1 MYPLPKADSET
12 AKDIRMGT
20 KRAGPVDAI
29 VGRRIR
35 TRRLLL
41 GMTQTQLARQIGVSF
56 QQVQKY
62 ENGTNRVGAGR
73 LVQIAQILGMQ
84 LDALLRGLNA
94 APRKT
99 VQVDDPFVLLSS
111 GHAVRLAQAFAQI
124 PDRQIRLALVS
135 LAEGIA
141 AARQAA
147 G

>member
-1 MYPLPKADSET
+1 
-12 AKDIRMGT
+12 MGI

-29 VGRRIR
+29 VGRRMR

-41 GMTQTQLARQIGVSF
+41 GMTQTQLARQLGVSF

-73 LVQIAQILGMQ
+73 LVQITQVLGLA
-84 LDALLRGLNA
+84 LDALLQGLNTEPSTTTQA
-94 APRKT
+94 N
-99 VQVDDPFVLLSS
+99 DPFDLLSS

-124 PDRQIRLALVS
+124 PDREVRLALVS
-135 LAEGIA
+135 LAEGIVA
-141 AARQAA
+141 ASQAA

>member
-1 MYPLPKADSET
+1 
-12 AKDIRMGT
+12 MGT

-41 GMTQTQLARQIGVSF
+41 AMTQTQLAQQLGVSF

-73 LVQIAQILGMQ
+73 LVQIAQILGIPI
-84 LDALLRGLNA
+84 DALLQGLNA
-94 APRKT
+94 PTRKT
-99 VQVDDPFVLLSS
+99 LQADDPLELLST
-111 GHAVRLAQAFAQI
+111 GAAVRLAQAFSQI
-124 PDRQIRLALVS
+124 SDRQIRNALVS

-141 AARQAA
+141 AGRRRPDKSAA
-147 G
+147 

>member
-1 MYPLPKADSET
+1 
-12 AKDIRMGT
+12 MGT

-62 ENGTNRVGAGR
+62 ENGANRVGAGR
-73 LVQIAQILGMQ
+73 LVQITQILGMP
-84 LDALLRGLNA
+84 LDALLRGLSP

-99 VQVDDPFVLLSS
+99 IQADDPFDLLSS

-124 PDRQIRLALVS
+124 PDRHIRLALVS

-141 AARQAA
+141 TARRAA

>member
-1 MYPLPKADSET
+1 
-12 AKDIRMGT
+12 MGT

-29 VGRRIR
+29 VGRRVR

-41 GMTQTQLARQIGVSF
+41 GMTQTQLARQLGVSF

-73 LVQIAQILGMQ
+73 LVQITEVLGMP
-84 LDALLRGLNA
+84 LDGLLQGLNTE
-94 APRKT
+94 PRKT
-99 VQVDDPFVLLSS
+99 KQADDPLDLLSS

-124 PDRQIRLALVS
+124 PDREIRLALVS
-135 LAEGIA
+135 LAEGIVA
-141 AARQAA
+141 ASQIP

>member
-1 MYPLPKADSET
+1 
-12 AKDIRMGT
+12 MGI

-29 VGRRIR
+29 VGRRMR

-41 GMTQTQLARQIGVSF
+41 GMTQTQLARQLGVSF

-73 LVQIAQILGMQ
+73 LVQITQVLGLA
-84 LDALLRGLNA
+84 LDALLQGLNTE
-94 APRKT
+94 PSKT
-99 VQVDDPFVLLSS
+99 TQANDPFDLLSS

-124 PDRQIRLALVS
+124 PDREVRLALVS
-135 LAEGIA
+135 LAEGIVA
-141 AARQAA
+141 ASQAA

>member
-1 MYPLPKADSET
+1 
-12 AKDIRMGT
+12 MGI

-29 VGRRIR
+29 VGRRMR

-41 GMTQTQLARQIGVSF
+41 GMTQTQLARQLGVSF

-73 LVQIAQILGMQ
+73 LVQITQVLGLP
-84 LDALLRGLNA
+84 LDALLQGLNTE
-94 APRKT
+94 PSKT
-99 VQVDDPFVLLSS
+99 TQANDPFDLLSS

-124 PDRQIRLALVS
+124 PDREVRLALVS
-135 LAEGIA
+135 LAEGIVA
-141 AARQAA
+141 ASQAA

>member
-1 MYPLPKADSET
+1 
-12 AKDIRMGT
+12 MGT
-20 KRAGPVDAI
+20 KRAGPVDAV

-41 GMTQTQLARQIGVSF
+41 GITQTDLARQLGVSF

-73 LVQIAQILGMQ
+73 LVEIAHVLGVP
-84 LDALLRGLNA
+84 LPALLRNLTPG
-94 APRKT
+94 PRKAT
-99 VQVDDPFVLLSS
+99 QADDPFDLLSS

-124 PDRQIRLALVS
+124 PDRQVRLALVG
-135 LAEGIA
+135 LAEGLA
-141 AARQAA
+141 ATRRAA